1 MYKWVGGGG
10 SRFSGVGEG
19 GRWEFS
25 GVILWGGVG
34 WGGRRRGVCVKGP
47 GLTRVGI

>member
-1 MYKWVGGGG
+1 MCINGWEEVAVGLVVLVKGVGG
-10 SRFSGVGEG
+10 SLVVLFY
-19 GRWEFS
+19 
-25 GVILWGGVG
+25 GVG